1 MTPGELIARSEV
13 AVGPA
18 ELADSTRAL
27 TGLPDLL
34 SAGAPDLAR
43 LLRQSS
49 IDQCAIRFDQLDAEA
64 ASAQARFHR
73 LSALAT
79 WTIFAATIAAAIM
92 AAGTPFLSGTSH
104 DVSNAFGATLGFFSA
119 VTGGVSAMTLFQI
132 ERGQLLQRWIT
143 TRARAEM
150 ERVRY
155 FERVVEAVTRRE
167 PGNVPLA
174 LNAMEY
180 FRRFQLV
187 VQSRYYASRTGVHR
201 SSADR
206 SVWIGAI
213 GALVVALGSGVAG
226 LGATFDPRLG
236 ALAGLALIGA
246 ALGAVASRREE
257 IRQDQ
262 RNASRYESAARDLS
276 GVIEQHSAVQDAV
289 VRGEMGTFAAYV
301 RAAHERISLEHR
313 QWVQEAE
320 EAGPGF
326 MALQQALRAGTSP
339 VSSADGDRIRADV
352 NRLADA

>member
-1 MTPGELIARSEV
+1 MTPGELIAEAEAS
-13 AVGPA
+13 VGQP
-18 ELADSTRAL
+18 ELADSSRAL
-27 TGLPDLL
+27 SGLPDLL
-34 SAGAPDLAR
+34 SPAAPDLAR
-43 LLRQSS
+43 VLRQSS
-49 IDQCAIRFDQLDAEA
+49 IEQCALRFDQLDAEA
-64 ASAQARFHR
+64 AHAQARFHR

-92 AAGTPFLSGTSH
+92 AAVTPFLSGTSRFLS
-104 DVSNAFGATLGFFSA
+104 DVSAASLGFFSA
-119 VTGGVSAMTLFQI
+119 TAGGISAMTLFQI
-132 ERGQLLQRWIT
+132 ERSQLLQRWIT

-155 FERVVEAVTRRE
+155 FERVVDVVARRE
-167 PGNVPLA
+167 AGNLSLA
-174 LNAMEY
+174 LKTLEY
-180 FRRFQLV
+180 FQRFQLA

-236 ALAGLALIGA
+236 ALAGLGLIGA

-276 GVIEQHSAVQDAV
+276 SVVEQHSAVQDAV
-289 VRGEMGTFAAYV
+289 ARGEMDTFAAYV

-320 EAGPGF
+320 EAGPGL
-326 MALQQALRAGTSP
+326 MALQQALRTRAAAAAP
-339 VSSADGDRIRADV
+339 VESDRIRTDIS
-352 NRLADA
+352 RFADA

>member
-1 MTPGELIARSEV
+1 MTAGELIAKAEV
-13 AVGPA
+13 LVGPV
-18 ELADSTRAL
+18 EPADSTRAL
-27 TGLPDLL
+27 SALPELL
-34 SAGAPDLAR
+34 SAAAPDLAR
-43 LLRQSS
+43 VLRQSS
-49 IDQCAIRFDQLDAEA
+49 IEQCAVRFDQLDGEA
-64 ASAQARFHR
+64 ASAQVRFHR

-92 AAGTPFLSGTSH
+92 AAVTPFLSGMSQL
-104 DVSNAFGATLGFFSA
+104 VSNVSAGSLGLFSA
-119 VTGGVSAMTLFQI
+119 VAGGVSAMTLFQI

-155 FERVVEAVTRRE
+155 FERVVDAVTRRDG
-167 PGNVPLA
+167 PNVLLA
-174 LNAMEY
+174 LTALEC

-201 SSADR
+201 SSADW

-226 LGATFDPRLG
+226 LGATFDTRLG
-236 ALAGLALIGA
+236 ALAGLGLIGA

-276 GVIEQHSAVQDAV
+276 EIIERHSAVQEAV
-289 VRGEMGTFAAYV
+289 ARGEMDTFAAYV

-320 EAGPGF
+320 EAGPGL
-326 MALQQALRAGTSP
+326 MALQQALGAGTGGAA
-339 VSSADGDRIRADV
+339 VADRERVRTDV